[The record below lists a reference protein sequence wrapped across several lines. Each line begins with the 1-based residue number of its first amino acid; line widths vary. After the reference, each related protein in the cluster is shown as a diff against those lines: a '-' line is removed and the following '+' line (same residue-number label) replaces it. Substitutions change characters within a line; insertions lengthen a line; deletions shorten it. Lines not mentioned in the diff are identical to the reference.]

1 MRTMRR
7 AVLILAAAALAS
19 ATGCG
24 GDEPSAAS
32 TTAAKEP
39 AKKKPATGRAAGGR
53 GRGKDK
59 NRLDT
64 YAQIEDRFRLAF
76 NERDFTSDPGGDE
89 NRDPFRS
96 FVIRQG
102 GGPRALRESSTIQPT
117 DVCTEKNIRAPGHS
131 MRDLRLIG
139 LVLRGTRS
147 YAQFRDPSGFGW
159 IVRLRDC
166 LGKEKALV
174 QKIGAGFVTLEVMPD
189 VGGASEP
196 QAERRDIQLHP
207 AELRADE
214 PPVDAP
220 AAAPAAGTS
229 GAPAVGAAPPSPA
242 PAQQEPPPQPAR
254 QP

>member
-7 AVLILAAAALAS
+7 ALLMIAAAALA
-19 ATGCG
+19 APAAGCG
-24 GDEPSAAS
+24 GDEPTAAA
-32 TTAAKEP
+32 TAAAKEP

-64 YAQIEDRFRLAF
+64 YAQIQERFRLSF
-76 NERDFTSDPGGDE
+76 NERDFSSDPGGDE

-102 GGPRALRESSTIQPT
+102 GGPRAVRESSTIQPT

-166 LGKEKALV
+166 VGKEKALV
-174 QKIGAGFVTLEVMPD
+174 QKIGAGFVTLEVMPE

-207 AELRADE
+207 SELRADE
-214 PPVDAP
+214 APVDAP
-220 AAAPAAGTS
+220 AAPAAGTS
-229 GAPAVGAAPPSPA
+229 AAPAAGTPPPASAP
-242 PAQQEPPPQPAR
+242 QQESTPPAR